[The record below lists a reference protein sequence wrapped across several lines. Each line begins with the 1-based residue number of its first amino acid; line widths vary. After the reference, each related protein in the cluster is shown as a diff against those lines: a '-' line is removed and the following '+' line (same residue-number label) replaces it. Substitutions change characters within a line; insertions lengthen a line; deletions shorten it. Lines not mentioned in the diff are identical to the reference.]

1 MVFNSYAILAS
12 EGIGQVITNSN
23 NLVEP
28 LDLAR
33 DAHGRGFGIGLN
45 GTPSAGANIFGN
57 TVRAYYPIQSIEN
70 TDDLNCDDNFFTG
83 YILIAYPSNATTA
96 TFTNNT
102 FDGYNDQV
110 AANLTSLLELRAFND
125 NAAALVQGNEFINYK
140 NIGFFSSASRNI
152 TVLENDF

>member
-12 EGIGQVITNSN
+12 EGIGQVITISN

-45 GTPSAGANIFGN
+45 GTPGPGANIFGN

-83 YILIAYPSNATTA
+83 YILIAYPSNAATTTA

-110 AANLTSLLELRAFND
+110 AAFNG